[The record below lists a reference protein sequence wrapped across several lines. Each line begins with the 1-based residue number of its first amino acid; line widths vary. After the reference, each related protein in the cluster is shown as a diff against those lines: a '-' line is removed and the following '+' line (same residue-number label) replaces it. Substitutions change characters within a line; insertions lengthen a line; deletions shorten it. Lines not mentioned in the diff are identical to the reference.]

1 VVAVVSAL
9 RHWKADKAGPKPARW
24 ARLNLGVLAALN
36 LAFVVGFAAILAAG
50 LDELIFAVPKG
61 LYAVLTLPL
70 VALLLGGLAVFLLVR
85 VWREGY
91 FTRASRLFHTAGVVA
106 AIAFVWFLSY
116 WNLLGY
122 RIG

>member
-1 VVAVVSAL
+1 M
-9 RHWKADKAGPKPARW
+9 
-24 ARLNLGVLAALN
+24 
-36 LAFVVGFAAILAAG
+36 AFASILAAG

-70 VALLLGGLAVFLLVR
+70 VALLLGALAVFLLVR
-85 VWREGY
+85 VWRERY
-91 FTRASRLFHTAGVVA
+91 WTRAARLFHTAGVVA
-106 AIAFVWFLSY
+106 AIAFAWFLHY

>member
-1 VVAVVSAL
+1 VAL
-9 RHWKADKAGPKPARW
+9 LH
-24 ARLNLGVLAALN
+24 
-36 LAFVVGFAAILAAG
+36 LAFLVGFASILAAG
-50 LDELIFAVPKG
+50 LDELIFATPKG

-70 VALLLGGLAVFLLVR
+70 IALALTAVAVFLVVK

-91 FTRASRLFHTAGVVA
+91 WTRASRLFHTAGVVSA
-106 AIAFVWFLSY
+106 VAFLWFLNY